1 MIVADTSAWVEYL
14 RRTESPVDLTLDRI
28 IGDDEDLRLTEV
40 VVMEV
45 LAGARSPRHERELRL
60 RLAPFPV
67 IPLRGTASYDAAAA
81 TWRACRR
88 GGRTVRNLLDCLV
101 AQAAME
107 AGAAVLHDDRDFDVI
122 AAHVPLRIHPLDP
135 DAVDG
140 P

>member
-14 RRTESPVDLTLDRI
+14 RATESPVHRTLRRI
-28 IGDDEDLRLTEV
+28 ISDDEDLRLTEV
-40 VVMEV
+40 VIMEL

-67 IPLRGTASYDAAAA
+67 LALRGTDSYDAAAG

-88 GGRTVRNLLDCLV
+88 AGRTLRTLLDCLV

-107 AGAAVLHDDRDFDVI
+107 AGAAVLHDDRDFEAI
-122 AAHVPLRIHPLDP
+122 AEHVPLRIHPLD
-135 DAVDG
+135 V
-140 P
+140 

>member
-14 RRTESPVDLTLDRI
+14 RRTESPVDLTLDRLI
-28 IGDDEDLRLTEV
+28 ADDADLRTTEV

-67 IPLRGTASYDAAAA
+67 LALRGMNSYDGAAA

-88 GGRTVRNLLDCLV
+88 GGRTIRSLLDCLV

-107 AGAAVLHDDRDFDVI
+107 GDAAVLHDDRDFEAI
-122 AAHVPLRIHPLDP
+122 AEHVPLRIHPLD
-135 DAVDG
+135 V
-140 P
+140 